1 VKATPPRK
9 LYDRAT
15 SHPGCSSDIG
25 MSDSLRGA
33 TCLVTGGSG
42 YLGQRICLALFA
54 AGACEVRTLDLSSVD
69 TEQDG
74 AEVAL
79 LARVKRFTGDVRVS
93 ADVCAAM
100 AGCTVVFHAASYG
113 MSGREMLDR
122 HKTRSVNL
130 NGTATVLAAAQ
141 TLGVK
146 RLVYT
151 SSYNAVFGGRPIY
164 NGDETLPMFPPAAHV
179 DEYSRTKALAERA
192 VLAAHDPPRLATC
205 ALRCAAIYG
214 PVRFP
219 CSFQIS
225 LPLCVLTLSRAGASF
240 FQGETRHFPRIARLA
255 SLGAVC
261 FSIGP
266 PSVRVDWVHGDD
278 LAAAHVLAA
287 SALGPG
293 GPAGGQSYFINDGQP
308 VNQTE
313 FLMPLIK
320 ACGGRDVTIWLPV
333 WMLLAVAYVIQFTC
347 LFVWRLTRG
356 AYLPSPLLLPAEVY
370 KVGVTHTFSCAK
382 ATRELGYTP
391 RVKQADGMAA
401 TVAALMRRRAREAR
415 RRDTGRKGK

>member
-1 VKATPPRK
+1 
-9 LYDRAT
+9 
-15 SHPGCSSDIG
+15 
-25 MSDSLRGA
+25 MSDGLRGA
-33 TCLVTGGSG
+33 TCLITGGSG
-42 YLGQRICLALFA
+42 YLGQRTCLALFA
-54 AGACEVRTLDLSSVD
+54 AGAREVRTLDLSPAPAD
-69 TEQDG
+69 TERDG
-74 AEVAL
+74 TEAAL
-79 LARVKRFTGDVRVS
+79 LGRVKRFTGDVRSS

-100 AGCTVVFHAASYG
+100 AGCSVVFHAASYG

-122 HKTRSVNL
+122 RKTRSVNL

-151 SSYNAVFGGRPIY
+151 GSYNSVFGGKPIY
-164 NGDETLPMFPPAAHV
+164 NGDETLPMFPPSAHV

-214 PVRFP
+214 P
-219 CSFQIS
+219 
-225 LPLCVLTLSRAGASF
+225 
-240 FQGETRHFPRIARLA
+240 GETRHFPRIARLA

-261 FSIGP
+261 FSVGP

-293 GPAGGQSYFINDGQP
+293 GLAGGQSYFINDCQP
-308 VNQTE
+308 VNQTA

-320 ACGGRDVTIWLPV
+320 ACGGRDFSIWLPV
-333 WMLLAVAYVIQFTC
+333 WLVLAVAYVIQYTC
-347 LFVWRLTRG
+347 LFVWWLTRG

-401 TVAALMRRRAREAR
+401 TVAALLRRRAREAS
-415 RRDTGRKGK
+415 RRDTGRKDR

>member
-1 VKATPPRK
+1 
-9 LYDRAT
+9 
-15 SHPGCSSDIG
+15 

-33 TCLVTGGSG
+33 TCLITGGSG

-54 AGACEVRTLDLSSVD
+54 AGAREVRTLDLSPAPAD
-69 TEQDG
+69 TELDG
-74 AEVAL
+74 TEAAL
-79 LARVKRFTGDVRVS
+79 LGRVKRFTGDVRSS

-100 AGCTVVFHAASYG
+100 AGCSVVFHAASYG

-122 HKTRSVNL
+122 RKTRSVNL
-130 NGTATVLAAAQ
+130 NGTATVLAAAP

-151 SSYNAVFGGRPIY
+151 GSYNSVFGGKPIY
-164 NGDETLPMFPPAAHV
+164 NGDETLPMFPPSAHV

-214 PVRFP
+214 P
-219 CSFQIS
+219 
-225 LPLCVLTLSRAGASF
+225 
-240 FQGETRHFPRIARLA
+240 GETRHFPRIARLA
-255 SLGAVC
+255 SMGAVC
-261 FSIGP
+261 FSVGP

-293 GPAGGQSYFINDGQP
+293 GLAGGQSYFINDCQP
-308 VNQTE
+308 VNQTA
-313 FLMPLIK
+313 FLMPLIQ
-320 ACGGRDVTIWLPV
+320 ACGGRDFSIWLPV
-333 WMLLAVAYVIQFTC
+333 WLVLAVAYVIQYTC
-347 LFVWRLTRG
+347 LFVWWLTRG

-401 TVAALMRRRAREAR
+401 TVAALLRRRAREAS
-415 RRDTGRKGK
+415 RRDTGRKNR

>member
-1 VKATPPRK
+1 
-9 LYDRAT
+9 
-15 SHPGCSSDIG
+15 

-33 TCLVTGGSG
+33 TCLITGGSG

-54 AGACEVRTLDLSSVD
+54 AGAREVRTLDLSPAPAD
-69 TEQDG
+69 TELDG
-74 AEVAL
+74 TEAAL
-79 LARVKRFTGDVRVS
+79 LGRVKRFTGNVRSS

-100 AGCTVVFHAASYG
+100 AGCSVVFHAASYG

-122 HKTRSVNL
+122 RKTRSVNL
-130 NGTATVLAAAQ
+130 NGTATVLAAAP

-151 SSYNAVFGGRPIY
+151 GSYNSVFGGKPIY
-164 NGDETLPMFPPAAHV
+164 NGDETLPMFPPSAHV

-192 VLAAHDPPRLATC
+192 VLAAHDSPRLATC

-214 PVRFP
+214 P
-219 CSFQIS
+219 
-225 LPLCVLTLSRAGASF
+225 
-240 FQGETRHFPRIARLA
+240 GETRHFPRIARLA
-255 SLGAVC
+255 SMGAVC
-261 FSIGP
+261 FSVGP

-293 GPAGGQSYFINDGQP
+293 GLAGGQSYFINDCQP
-308 VNQTE
+308 VNQTA
-313 FLMPLIK
+313 FLMPLIQ
-320 ACGGRDVTIWLPV
+320 ACGGRDFSIWLPV
-333 WMLLAVAYVIQFTC
+333 WLVLAVAYVIQYTC
-347 LFVWRLTRG
+347 LFVWWLTRG

-401 TVAALMRRRAREAR
+401 TVAALLRRRAREAS
-415 RRDTGRKGK
+415 RRDTAAQKQMTSTPFHRFYV

>member
-1 VKATPPRK
+1 
-9 LYDRAT
+9 
-15 SHPGCSSDIG
+15 
-25 MSDSLRGA
+25 MSDGLRGA
-33 TCLVTGGSG
+33 TCLITGGSG
-42 YLGQRICLALFA
+42 YLGQRICFALFA
-54 AGACEVRTLDLSSVD
+54 AGAREVRTLDLSPAPAD
-69 TEQDG
+69 TELDG
-74 AEVAL
+74 AEAAL
-79 LARVKRFTGDVRVS
+79 LARVKRFTGDVRSS

-100 AGCTVVFHAASYG
+100 GGCSVVFHAASYG
-113 MSGREMLDR
+113 MSGREMLNR
-122 HKTRSVNL
+122 RKTRSVNL
-130 NGTATVLAAAQ
+130 NGAATVLAAAQ

-151 SSYNAVFGGRPIY
+151 GSYNSVFGGKPIY
-164 NGDETLPMFPPAAHV
+164 NGDETLPMFPPSAHV

-214 PVRFP
+214 P
-219 CSFQIS
+219 
-225 LPLCVLTLSRAGASF
+225 
-240 FQGETRHFPRIARLA
+240 GETRHFPRIARLA

-261 FSIGP
+261 FSVGP

-293 GPAGGQSYFINDGQP
+293 GPAGGCSYFINDGQP
-308 VNQTE
+308 VNQTA

-320 ACGGRDVTIWLPV
+320 ACGGRDVAIWLPV
-333 WMLLAVAYVIQFTC
+333 WLVLCVAYVIQYTC
-347 LFVWRLTRG
+347 LFVWWLTRG

-401 TVAALMRRRAREAR
+401 TVAALMKRRAREAS
-415 RRDTGRKGK
+415 RRDTGRKDR